1 MEDVNQRYL
10 GSPAQQPP
18 PQQPPP
24 QQPPPQTATAA
35 PSRTPVQTSTSSSR
49 HPPVQSSRSYTTTSS
64 SRQPSSHSSHTH
76 SPTYSKKPSSYSSSH
91 GRTSSYKGKS
101 SSKSGGGW
109 NLQLFKKKETPVEYR
124 TAAPRKPITKHAIT
138 KAGDWDKEVYCYA
151 MYSFRGELPCDL
163 QFNKGQRIA
172 IITRT
177 ATQND
182 WWEGTVNGKTGIF
195 PANYVQL

>member
-10 GSPAQQPP
+10 GGPAQQPP
-18 PQQPPP
+18 
-24 QQPPPQTATAA
+24 QTTTAA

-64 SRQPSSHSSHTH
+64 SRQPSSYSSHTY
-76 SPTYSKKPSSYSSSH
+76 SPTSSQKPSYSSSH

-101 SSKSGGGW
+101 SSKSGGGGW
-109 NLQLFKKKETPVEYR
+109 NPFKKKEPPIEYKTP
-124 TAAPRKPITKHAIT
+124 APRKPITKHAIT
-138 KAGDWDKEVYCYA
+138 KASDWDKEVYCYA
-151 MYSFRGELPCDL
+151 LYSFRGELPCDL
-163 QFNKGQRIA
+163 QFNKGQRIS

-177 ATQND
+177 ATQDD

-195 PANYVQL
+195 PANYVHL

>member
-18 PQQPPP
+18 
-24 QQPPPQTATAA
+24 QTATAV
-35 PSRTPVQTSTSSSR
+35 PSRTPVQASTSSSK
-49 HPPVQSSRSYTTTSS
+49 HPPVQSSRSYTSTTSS
-64 SRQPSSHSSHTH
+64 DRQPSSYSSHTH
-76 SPTYSKKPSSYSSSH
+76 GPTSSRRSSYGSSH

-101 SSKSGGGW
+101 SSKSGGGGW
-109 NLQLFKKKETPVEYR
+109 NLFKKKEAPVEYK
-124 TAAPRKPITKHAIT
+124 ASAPRKPITKHAIT
-138 KAGDWDKEVYCYA
+138 KASDWDKEVYCYA
-151 MYSFRGELPCDL
+151 LYGFKGELPCDL

-195 PANYVQL
+195 PANYVHL